1 MSRRPKLGERKL
13 ARNSESGFSLIEL
26 LVVVAIIL
34 IIVAIALPNLLKAR
48 MSANEASAA
57 ENLRAITTAAVVYNS
72 TWDNGFPPSFASLG
86 GPGGNS
92 STCDFAQLVDTTL
105 TNAPNQK
112 SGYQYAYT
120 VFGSP
125 AIAAPNCSA
134 PGYYQYVVS
143 AAPLTIGFTGN
154 RSFCSDE
161 PGVIHFD
168 TSGAPAATP
177 AACEALPSLQ

>member
-1 MSRRPKLGERKL
+1 MFARLQSGGKEASRR
-13 ARNSESGFSLIEL
+13 SVSGFSLIEL
-26 LVVVAIIL
+26 LIVVAIIL

-57 ENLRAITTAAVVYNS
+57 ENLRTITTAAVVYNS
-72 TWDNGFPPSFASLG
+72 TWDNGFPPTFATFS
-86 GPGGNS
+86 GPGGTS
-92 STCDFAQLVDTTL
+92 STCDFAQLVDPTL

-120 VFGSP
+120 VFGNP
-125 AIAAPNCSA
+125 AIAAPTCSA
-134 PGYYQYVVS
+134 PGFYQYVVT
-143 AAPLTIGFTGN
+143 AVPLTIGFTGN

-161 PGVIHFD
+161 PGVIHYD
-168 TSGAPAATP
+168 PTGVAAGTP